1 MPSTMLYGTLPPG
14 FSTGSQIPSAQPD
27 PTQGGGLQATGGG
40 APPTYPPWAG
50 SRTRRNTPQALPGVL
65 PAPPASSIQA
75 TLQVGLFRLELTRLD
90 STFAPP
96 YWVAQAWNSPWG
108 VWSVLAELSD
118 RARGEVMAF
127 PPQVGHALLQAM
139 VLIPIFWEHPE
150 EALYAVLPF
159 IIRLLHGRRLCFS
172 ASCACTHRRAALR
185 RCQRTTDAPA
195 PVLKSVHTA
204 LTQPTRCHP
213 VPTPRHTCRAR
224 TEAGPTRTA
233 GPTRSSALAASDAQ
247 ALPASCRHRRY
258 AQALPWQQPP
268 LQGAAAAARVRPK
281 KRRKPAAGQAA
292 QTIHAVCSLMTYLR
306 ASSLASHF
314 LRSRQRCV
322 FTAHPWSA
330 ATHRSHRCHW
340 VPASQRPPPGD
351 GWRSGPCGMA
361 ASPASS
367 TNLRRRFTHS
377 GEQNFLQPLMTT
389 SFCDTAVPGCISGGP
404 SARQGH
410 RQTGRAVCGHIT
422 SSML

>member
-139 VLIPIFWEHPE
+139 VLIPTFWEHPE

-204 LTQPTRCHP
+204 LTEHTRCHP
-213 VPTPRHTCRAR
+213 VPTPRHICRAR

-233 GPTRSSALAASDAQ
+233 GPTRSGALAASDAQ
-247 ALPASCRHRRY
+247 ALPASWRHRRY

-268 LQGAAAAARVRPK
+268 LQRAAAAARVRPK

-292 QTIHAVCSLMTYLR
+292 QTIHAVGSLMTYLR

-314 LRSRQRCV
+314 LRTRQRCV

-340 VPASQRPPPGD
+340 VPASQRPPRGA

-377 GEQNFLQPLMTT
+377 GVQNF
-389 SFCDTAVPGCISGGP
+389 FTAIDDDLFLRHLRSQL
-404 SARQGH
+404 R
-410 RQTGRAVCGHIT
+410 
-422 SSML
+422 

>member
-172 ASCACTHRRAALR
+172 ASCACTHRRAAIR

-233 GPTRSSALAASDAQ
+233 GPTVVRWRPQ
-247 ALPASCRHRRY
+247 THRRCLRH
-258 AQALPWQQPP
+258 AATAATLKRCHGNNRLFSGQPRPPACVPKRDGNQQ
-268 LQGAAAAARVRPK
+268 QG
-281 KRRKPAAGQAA
+281 
-292 QTIHAVCSLMTYLR
+292 
-306 ASSLASHF
+306 
-314 LRSRQRCV
+314 RQR
-322 FTAHPWSA
+322 
-330 ATHRSHRCHW
+330 
-340 VPASQRPPPGD
+340 RPF
-351 GWRSGPCGMA
+351 M
-361 ASPASS
+361 
-367 TNLRRRFTHS
+367 
-377 GEQNFLQPLMTT
+377 
-389 SFCDTAVPGCISGGP
+389 P
-404 SARQGH
+404 SAH
-410 RQTGRAVCGHIT
+410 
-422 SSML
+422 